1 MISASELFPSPK
13 ASRGIDQ
20 QTREA
25 RHSGT
30 VFVDHGA
37 NLETGIGY
45 ASGRSFIVDNVGPIV
60 GSVGVP
66 AGSTYLSG
74 AALTFTVNFN
84 EVVLVN
90 SAGGTPRLVL
100 TIDGPAT
107 VYAQYLSGSGTNA
120 LTFSYTVANGNVDG
134 DGVALGGAI
143 DLNGGTLKDAAG
155 NNATLTLNSVGAL
168 GGVLVNGAAPEVSSI
183 SLVNAATNNLA
194 SVDYTVV
201 FSSAVTNVDIGDFA
215 LNGGGASG
223 NIAAIS
229 GSGTTYTVTVDT
241 VAGNGTLRL
250 DLNSSGTGIIDGAST
265 PIAGGYSAG
274 AAYTI
279 DTTSPASSAVTGPAS
294 SSYKAGSEL
303 DFTVNFSEAV
313 TVDSNG
319 GTPTLAVTLDTGGTV
334 DAQYLSGSGGSA
346 LVFRYTVGGGQND
359 ANGPALGPAIALNGG
374 TLKDAAG
381 NDATLALNGVPALTG
396 VLVDT
401 EAPYMQQILRLDP
414 RNINGS
420 TVHYNI
426 KFSESVSGVDIGDF
440 SLYTTGTVAG
450 TIASVS
456 GGGTDHVVTISGLTG
471 DGELRLDMKGS
482 GTDIIDLAGNPI
494 PNGPRLGNQNY
505 VLDHTAPAVAS
516 VAVPSNATY
525 GVGQALDFSVNF
537 GEAVTV
543 ASGGGTP
550 RIAVTLATGGTVYAN
565 YVSGSGGSALLF
577 RHIVVSGTADNDGI
591 ALGAALDLNGATL
604 KDVAGNDAAL
614 ALNSVGALTGVLV
627 NGLAPTVTS
636 ISRVQA
642 ASNNLTSVDYTV
654 LFSSAVS
661 NVDASDFSL
670 AGSGVSGN
678 IASVSGSGATYTV
691 TVNNIAGDG
700 TLRLDLNSS
709 GTGIIDG
716 ASSPIATGFTAG
728 QAYTFDHTA
737 PLVACVTAPA
747 DTTYLAGAALD
758 FVVQFSE
765 ATSVDMSGGTPSISI
780 TLDTGGAA
788 QAHYVS
794 GSGGSVLTFRY
805 LVASG
810 QSDSTGV
817 VLAGAIALNGG
828 SLKDALGN
836 NATLALNG
844 VAALGGVKVDALAPV
859 ASSIVPAGPAQT
871 NAGSVDYTVTFSENV
886 SGVDVADFALATSG
900 SAAGTIASLSGS
912 GNTYTVTVDTV
923 TGDGLLQL
931 NLNAS
936 LTGIAD
942 TAGNPIL
949 AGLTGQGYT
958 SDHTAPGATLAM
970 SNLNLG
976 AGQSALLTIA
986 FSEAVVGLDLGDL
999 AAGGGTLS
1007 NLASIDNI
1015 TWTAIFTPTANTTA
1029 AANTITLAAS
1039 GVTDLAGNAGTGA
1052 SASPAYAINTVVV
1065 PPPVVPPPVV
1075 PPPVVPPVPALPVAA
1090 GRSTADGVVLDTT
1103 VTYNAATGLS
1113 SSMIAI
1119 SPIQTSR
1126 PDDPGTPNASLA
1138 DIPLGL
1144 DNGAGGVA
1152 VKLTVSLPDGV
1163 GLLVDGTNSL
1173 LNNQQ
1178 ALLDLIRRIE
1188 QKTTAGTEGQNAMTG
1203 LGRDF
1208 LGSLFGDVLLES
1220 MTITPQVAPGS
1231 SAAPTILISG
1241 SSTAPA
1247 EGSHNPGAIGLVIDA
1262 SGLPANTVLQLNN
1275 VDFAAI
1281 VGNATLRGGDG
1292 QNFVIGDGASQNIL
1306 LGADDDLLF
1315 GGAGDDTIGSAGGK
1329 DWLDGGSGND
1339 KLAGGIGND
1348 SLQGGSGN
1356 DLLQGGRSD
1365 SGAWQFRIERSGALT
1380 GRHQTAL
1387 FAPEQSETVARTEL
1401 NAAVPELAFLNA
1413 PQQKLLQL
1421 AGMYQAVFGR
1431 VADLP
1436 GLSFWATDSGDLHTT
1451 AASLLT
1457 SKEWGDAGNGALN
1470 DLAFL
1475 TTLYCQGLGR
1485 APDADGLAFWL
1496 AQLDGSGATGMHSRA
1511 DVLLGFALGTELQTR
1526 IDTPAGVA
1534 VGSGLAGAE
1543 GNWFGAGGNDR
1554 LDGGSGSDLLV
1565 GGDGSDTVV
1574 YSGKLGD
1581 YAILL
1586 GTDGK
1591 VRIADKASGDIDT
1604 ISGIELGEFGGV
1616 TVDLAFTQADSA
1628 TLRSVGLLYQSVLD
1642 RPADLHGINDLVGRG
1657 LNGLQQAQVVTAS
1670 DEFKAR
1676 YEAAADAQFVHALY
1690 GNAGVG
1696 ATAAQE
1702 GAWVDYLGTHTR
1714 AELVAVWID
1723 ASGAAQGQF
1732 GGNGL
1737 WLV

>member
-1 MISASELFPSPK
+1 MISASDLFPSPK
-13 ASRGIDQ
+13 ASRSIDQ

-25 RHSGT
+25 RPGGT
-30 VFVDHGA
+30 IVVEHAG

-45 ASGRSFIVDNVGPIV
+45 ASGRSFMVDNVGPIV

-74 AALTFTVNFN
+74 AALEFTVNFN
-84 EVVLVN
+84 EVVLVD
-90 SAGGTPRLVL
+90 STGGTPRLVL

-107 VYAQYLSGSGTNA
+107 VYAQYLSGSGTSA

-143 DLNGGTLKDAAG
+143 DLNGGTLKDAVG

-183 SLVNAATNNLA
+183 SLVNAAINNLA

-201 FSSAVTNVDIGDFA
+201 FSSAVTNVDIGDFV
-215 LNGGGASG
+215 LNGSGSASG

-229 GSGTTYTVTVDT
+229 GSGTTYTVTVNT

-279 DTTSPASSAVTGPAS
+279 DTASPASTSVAAPANG
-294 SSYKAGSEL
+294 SYKAGSEL

-334 DAQYLSGSGGSA
+334 NAHYLSGSGGSA

-359 ANGPALGPAIALNGG
+359 ANGPALGPAIALNGA

-381 NDATLALNGVPALTG
+381 NDATLALNGVAALGG

-401 EAPYMQQILRLDP
+401 ETPDLYQITRIGA
-414 RNINGS
+414 RNNNGAS
-420 TVHYNI
+420 VQYNV
-426 KFSESVSGVDIGDF
+426 KFIESVSGVDTSDF
-440 SLYTTGTVAG
+440 SLYKGGTANG
-450 TIASVS
+450 SIASVS
-456 GGGTDHVVTISGLTG
+456 GSGADYVVTIGSVAG
-471 DGELRLDMKGS
+471 DGELRLDLKGS
-482 GTDIIDLAGNPI
+482 GTNIVDLAGNPI
-494 PNGPRLGNQNY
+494 PNVPRTGNQSY
-505 VLDHTAPAVAS
+505 ILDHTAPAVAS

-550 RIAVTLATGGTVYAN
+550 RIAVMLATGGTVYAN
-565 YVSGSGGSALLF
+565 YVSGSGASALLF
-577 RHIVVSGTADNDGI
+577 RHIVASGTADNDGI

-604 KDVAGNDAAL
+604 KDAAGNDAAL

-670 AGSGVSGN
+670 TGSAVSGN

-737 PLVACVTAPA
+737 PLVGSVTAPA
-747 DTTYLAGAALD
+747 DATYLAGAALD
-758 FVVQFSE
+758 FVVQFGE
-765 ATSVDMSGGTPSISI
+765 ATSVDTSGGTPSIGI
-780 TLDTGGAA
+780 TLDSGGSA

-794 GSGGSVLTFRY
+794 GSGGSALTFRY
-805 LVASG
+805 VVANG
-810 QSDSTGV
+810 QSDSSGV
-817 VLAGAIALNGG
+817 ALAGAIALNGG

-844 VAALGGVKVDALAPV
+844 VAALGGVKVDALAPL
-859 ASSIVPAGPAQT
+859 ASSIVPAGPART
-871 NAGSVDYTVTFSENV
+871 SASSVTYTVTFSENV
-886 SGVDVADFALATSG
+886 SGVDTGDFTLATSG
-900 SAAGTIASLSGS
+900 SAAGTIASISGS
-912 GNTYTVTVDTV
+912 GSTYTVTVDTV
-923 TGDGLLQL
+923 AGDGMLQL
-931 NLNAS
+931 NLKGS
-936 LTGIAD
+936 GTGIAD
-942 TAGNPIL
+942 TASNPIA
-949 AGLTGQGYT
+949 AGLSGQGYV

-970 SNLNLG
+970 SGLNLG
-976 AGQSALLTIA
+976 AGQTALLTIA
-986 FSEAVVGLDLGDL
+986 FSEAVIGLDLADL
-999 AAGGGTLS
+999 SAGGGTLS
-1007 NLASIDNI
+1007 NLASIDGI
-1015 TWTAIFTPTANTTA
+1015 TWTALFTPAANTTA

-1039 GVTDLAGNAGTGA
+1039 GVTDLAGNAGTGMP
-1052 SASPAYAINTVVV
+1052 ASPAYAINTVVA
-1065 PPPVVPPPVV
+1065 PPPVVPPAAV
-1075 PPPVVPPVPALPVAA
+1075 PPLPALPVTA
-1090 GRSTADGVVLDTT
+1090 GRSTVDGVVLDTT

-1113 SSMIAI
+1113 SSIIAI
-1119 SPIQTSR
+1119 SPIQTGR
-1126 PDDPGTPNASLA
+1126 PDDPGSPNASLA
-1138 DIPLGL
+1138 DIALGL
-1144 DNGAGGVA
+1144 NNGAGGVA

-1173 LNNQQ
+1173 LSNQQ

-1188 QKTTAGTEGQNAMTG
+1188 QKTTAGSEVQNAMKG

-1231 SAAPTILISG
+1231 SAAPAILISG
-1241 SSTAPA
+1241 SSTTAA
-1247 EGSHNPGAIGLVIDA
+1247 EGSHHPGAIGLVIDA
-1262 SGLPANTVLQLNN
+1262 SGLPANAVLQLNN

-1281 VGNATLRGGDG
+1281 VGAATLRGGDG
-1292 QNFVIGDGASQNIL
+1292 RNFVIGDGAAQNIL
-1306 LGADDDLLF
+1306 LGAGDDLLF
-1315 GGAGDDTIGSAGGK
+1315 GGAGDDLIGSAGGQ

-1348 SLQGGSGN
+1348 QLQGGSGD

-1365 SGAWQFRIERSGALT
+1365 SGAWQFWIERSGALT

-1387 FAPEQSETVARTEL
+1387 FAPGQSETVARADL
-1401 NAAVPELAFLNA
+1401 NAAAPELAFLNA
-1413 PQQKLLQL
+1413 PQHKLLQL

-1436 GLSFWATDSGDLHTT
+1436 GLAFWATDSGDLHTT
-1451 AASLLT
+1451 AASFLA
-1457 SKEWGDAGNGALN
+1457 SKEWADAGNGALD

-1475 TTLYCQGLGR
+1475 TTLYRQGLGR

-1496 AQLDGSGATGMHSRA
+1496 AQLDGSGATGVHSRA
-1511 DVLLGFALGTELQTR
+1511 DVLLGFALGTELQAR

-1534 VGSGLAGAE
+1534 IGSGMAGVE
-1543 GNWFGAGGNDR
+1543 GNWIAGGGNDR

-1574 YSGKLGD
+1574 YGGKLGD

-1586 GTDGK
+1586 GMDGK
-1591 VRIADKASGDIDT
+1591 VRIADKASGDVDT

-1616 TVDLAFTQADSA
+1616 TVDLAFTQASSA

-1657 LNGLQQAQVVTAS
+1657 LNALQRAQACTGS

-1676 YEAAADAQFVHALY
+1676 YDGVADAQFVHSLY
-1690 GNAGVG
+1690 GNAGVD

-1702 GAWVDYLGTHTR
+1702 GAWIDYLGTHTR

-1732 GGNGL
+1732 GANGL